1 VSKSTV
7 SRPLVLVLIA
17 ALAPAMLVPL
27 GVVRADHGGAGHL
40 LISEVVTGGASASDE
55 FVELYNPGPLEL
67 PLEGLELVYV
77 SASGATIT
85 RRAAW
90 DLGAPS
96 VPAGHHV
103 MVANELGAYASIADA
118 LYGSGM
124 AATGG
129 SVALRIQGATT
140 AIDAVGWGT
149 AVSTWLEA
157 TPAPVAPAGSSLE
170 RLPGGAAGSTQD
182 TDNNLADFVVRSM
195 PDPQNSTSPATPDP
209 DQPTPTP
216 TPTPAWTSS
225 SGPSPTTSLTPSPAP
240 SASPGF
246 EVVSVATA
254 RALPNGTQVTIEGT
268 ALTGSSFNDGGGYV
282 ADSTGGVAVLVTDG
296 AYERG
301 ALLRVKGTLD
311 DRFSQRTIRVM
322 GADVAV
328 IGEGSDPS
336 PTARATG
343 AIDESVE
350 GGLARINGVITGS
363 PTELTAGLAFDVDDG
378 SGSTRVI
385 VVSLSEIDTSS
396 WLREARVDLVG
407 VVGQRDSSGSG
418 SVGYRVQPR
427 DASDVISVG
436 PPNSSPSASGSVQPT
451 ASPDAS
457 EDPVGITS
465 IADARMAPKNAR
477 VRVRGVV
484 TLPPGIVDPVSA
496 VIQDGTGAIML
507 RVGDE
512 VGSLQRGS
520 LVEVDGVRSTKSGM
534 ETLRVTTP
542 ARALGNAVEPDVRT
556 VRTGEVAEGDEAR
569 LVSVRGALVA
579 SARRASSGTVS
590 FEIDDG
596 SGPLRVSFGAS
607 LAVEHELLTAGAW
620 IEVRGVLGQETT
632 GALPTRGYR
641 VWPRHASDLRMLAEA
656 TDPAT
661 ASAAPDQGSTA
672 SGSGEGSVS
681 GPTEALDAVGSDDL
695 TGLRIGA
702 TLVVAAWPELGIAG
716 VLWDG
721 ERLVAIADETAG
733 RLSGVIGARRPPLA
747 LELGGLRAV
756 GSLPGTSIPVVA
768 LGDGPDDL
776 TIHGTPPAPPAT
788 SLSAASAS
796 AKWVSIVGRL
806 SGDGSSQ
813 REIILP
819 GRRVPIERRCDDEH
833 AWPDGSVSITGVALG
848 EPVRLIVPCG
858 GVAAAPILARAM
870 SAPVMAGTPA
880 TRDPRFERLT
890 HSSDPGRFLAAG
902 LLGLGSLVISVGAVL
917 YRRFHGEGIDPEPAA
932 GTPVSHEPPDGDARR
947 PPTLSLVRVPHERG
961 SP

>member
-1 VSKSTV
+1 MSKSTA

-17 ALAPAMLVPL
+17 ALVPAMLVPL
-27 GVVRADHGGAGHL
+27 GVVRADHAGAGHL

-55 FVELYNPGPLEL
+55 FVELYNPGPLAL

-118 LYGSGM
+118 LYGSGL

-157 TPAPVAPAGSSLE
+157 TPASVAPAGSSIE

-182 TDNNLADFVVRSM
+182 TDNNLADFVVRSV
-195 PDPQNSTSPATPDP
+195 PDPQNSTSQATPDP
-209 DQPTPTP
+209 DQPSP
-216 TPTPAWTSS
+216 TPTPAWSSS
-225 SGPSPTTSLTPSPAP
+225 SGPSPTTSLAPSPAP

-296 AYERG
+296 AFGRG
-301 ALLRVKGTLD
+301 ALLRVTGTLD
-311 DRFSQRTIRVM
+311 DRFSQRTIRVT

-343 AIDESVE
+343 TVDESVE
-350 GGLARINGVITGS
+350 GGLARIYGVITGS

-385 VVSLSEIDTSS
+385 VVSLSEIDTSR

-407 VVGQRDSSGSG
+407 VVGQRDATGSG

-436 PPNSSPSASGSVQPT
+436 PPNSSPSASGSVAPT

-457 EDPVGITS
+457 EDPAGITS

-512 VGSLQRGS
+512 VGSLPRGS
-520 LVEVDGVRSTKSGM
+520 LIEVDGVRSTKSGM

-542 ARALGNAVEPDVRT
+542 ARALGTAVEPDVRT
-556 VRTGEVAEGDEAR
+556 VRTGEVAEGDEAQ
-569 LVSVRGALVA
+569 LVSARGALVT

-641 VWPRHASDLRMLAEA
+641 VWPRDASDLRMLAEA
-656 TDPAT
+656 TDPAP

-672 SGSGEGSVS
+672 SGSGQGLGS
-681 GPTEALDAVGSDDL
+681 GPTEALGAVGRDDL

-721 ERLVAIADETAG
+721 ERLVAIAEETTG
-733 RLSGVIGARRPPLA
+733 RLSAVIGARRPPLA

-756 GSLPGTSIPVVA
+756 GSLAGTSIPVVA
-768 LGDGPDDL
+768 LGAGPDDL
-776 TIHGTPPAPPAT
+776 TIHGLPPAPPAT

-806 SGDGSSQ
+806 SGNGSSE

-819 GRRVPIERRCDDEH
+819 GRRVTIERRCDDEH
-833 AWPDGSVSITGVALG
+833 AWPDGSVAITGVALG
-848 EPVRLIVPCG
+848 EPVRLMVPCG
-858 GVAAAPILARAM
+858 GVAAAPILSRAM
-870 SAPVMAGTPA
+870 SAPVTARTPA
-880 TRDPRFERLT
+880 TRDPRFEPLT
-890 HSSDPGRFLAAG
+890 HSSDPGRLLAAG
-902 LLGLGSLVISVGAVL
+902 LLGLGSLVIAVGAVV

-947 PPTLSLVRVPHERG
+947 PPTVSLVRMPHERG